1 VAKVL
6 KLTPD
11 KKAKFLEVLRAGSSI
26 TDACTALGVA
36 YSTVRNHRLK
46 SSSFDE
52 QVRVAMEIQVA
63 KVEDAL
69 FRAAIKGNVTAQ
81 IFYLI
86 NRTRF
91 KPQEQRW
98 QHVNHI
104 RYPGAE
110 GEPSLHVNTGP
121 SMPDLS
127 KLTVEELR
135 MLHHIQERLSSDET
149 PMQSGA
155 ESRADNVAPVRAD
168 SNAQGFES
176 ERHCS

>member
-1 VAKVL
+1 ML

-11 KKAKFLEVLRAGSSI
+11 KKAKFLELLRAGSSI
-26 TDACTALGVA
+26 TDACTTLGVA

-46 SSSFDE
+46 SQSFDE
-52 QVRVAMEIQVA
+52 QIRLAMETQVAM
-63 KVEDAL
+63 VEDAL
-69 FRAAIKGNVTAQ
+69 FRAAMKGNVTAQ

-110 GEPSLHVNTGP
+110 GEPPVHVNSGP
-121 SMPDLS
+121 SAPDLS

-135 MLHHIQERLSSDET
+135 MLHQIQERWSNISDGT
-149 PMQSGA
+149 PAPNGPG
-155 ESRADNVAPVRAD
+155 SRAD
-168 SNAQGFES
+168 
-176 ERHCS
+176 